1 MSQEILS
8 KFAQLQTENRNQKQ
22 ELKRYSQ
29 MLLARDEEI
38 TKLKKQIDDY
48 QLGEKMVA
56 KNQSYLE
63 AKVQKDIDQVKQNQK
78 LQQRKDNETKTTNRR
93 KKVKADLR
101 KDVKECLMK
110 AKDIPTVDIKGK
122 KYSTVNERH
131 RHLLQYFPEARF
143 NEEILFHDNERVV
156 VKTEL
161 HIGETIYAV
170 GHAEEH
176 RNANFINK
184 TSALENCSS
193 SALGRCI
200 AAFGLS
206 GSEYASAEEL
216 VNALNNQGTTKSV
229 SIKDEIKK
237 QTTETKL
244 TALYSNWKKEND
256 SIEKSFELQQTN
268 IKKNGGQNVKQW

>member
-1 MSQEILS
+1 M
-8 KFAQLQTENRNQKQ
+8 
-22 ELKRYSQ
+22 
-29 MLLARDEEI
+29 
-38 TKLKKQIDDY
+38 KLKPQTTE
-48 QLGEKMVA
+48 EKS
-56 KNQSYLE
+56 KGGFKE
-63 AKVQKDIDQVKQNQK
+63 
-78 LQQRKDNETKTTNRR
+78 RR
-93 KKVKADLR
+93 
-101 KDVKECLMK
+101 KECLTS
-110 AKDIPTVDIKGK
+110 AKNIPTVDIKGK

-161 HIGETIYAV
+161 YISDTIYAV

-193 SALGRCI
+193 SALGRCL

-216 VNALNNQGTTKSV
+216 VNALNNQNTNTQSTTKKV
-229 SIKDEIKK
+229 SIEDEIKK

-244 TALYSNWKKEND
+244 TALYSNWKKNNNSD
-256 SIEKSFELQQTN
+256 DKIEKLFEQQQQN
-268 IKKNGGQNVKQW
+268 IKTNGGQNAKQW

>member
-1 MSQEILS
+1 MRGKTMKKAEKVTEEKS
-8 KFAQLQTENRNQKQ
+8 KGGFKE
-22 ELKRYSQ
+22 
-29 MLLARDEEI
+29 
-38 TKLKKQIDDY
+38 
-48 QLGEKMVA
+48 
-56 KNQSYLE
+56 
-63 AKVQKDIDQVKQNQK
+63 
-78 LQQRKDNETKTTNRR
+78 RR
-93 KKVKADLR
+93 
-101 KDVKECLMK
+101 KECLTSANK
-110 AKDIPTVDIKGK
+110 IPTVDIKGK

-161 HIGETIYAV
+161 YISDTIYAV

-184 TSALENCSS
+184 TSAMENCSS

-216 VNALNNQGTTKSV
+216 VNALNNQGNNKQV
-229 SIKDEIKK
+229 SINEQIKK

-256 SIEKSFELQQTN
+256 SIEKIFESQQKSIQT
-268 IKKNGGQNVKQW
+268 NGGQNAKQW

>member
-1 MSQEILS
+1 MTTKKTEATEEKS
-8 KFAQLQTENRNQKQ
+8 KGGFKE
-22 ELKRYSQ
+22 
-29 MLLARDEEI
+29 
-38 TKLKKQIDDY
+38 
-48 QLGEKMVA
+48 
-56 KNQSYLE
+56 
-63 AKVQKDIDQVKQNQK
+63 
-78 LQQRKDNETKTTNRR
+78 RR
-93 KKVKADLR
+93 
-101 KDVKECLMK
+101 KECLTSANK
-110 AKDIPTVDIKGK
+110 IPTVDIKGK

-161 HIGETIYAV
+161 YISDTIYAV

-184 TSALENCSS
+184 TSAMENCSS
-193 SALGRCI
+193 SSLWRCL

-216 VNALNNQGTTKSV
+216 VNALNNQNKTTQSNNKTN
-229 SIKDEIKK
+229 SIENEIKK

-244 TALYSNWKKEND
+244 TALYSDWKKNNNSD
-256 SIEKSFELQQTN
+256 QKIEKLFEQQQQL
-268 IKKNGGQNVKQW
+268 IKKNG

>member
-1 MSQEILS
+1 MRGKTMKKAEKVTEEKS
-8 KFAQLQTENRNQKQ
+8 KGGFKE
-22 ELKRYSQ
+22 
-29 MLLARDEEI
+29 
-38 TKLKKQIDDY
+38 
-48 QLGEKMVA
+48 
-56 KNQSYLE
+56 
-63 AKVQKDIDQVKQNQK
+63 
-78 LQQRKDNETKTTNRR
+78 RR
-93 KKVKADLR
+93 
-101 KDVKECLMK
+101 KECLTSANK
-110 AKDIPTVDIKGK
+110 IPTVDIKGK

-161 HIGETIYAV
+161 YISDTIYAV

-184 TSALENCSS
+184 TSAMENCSS

-216 VNALNNQGTTKSV
+216 VNALNNQGNNKQV
-229 SIKDEIKK
+229 SINEQIKK

-244 TALYSNWKKEND
+244 TALYSNWKKENRF
-256 SIEKSFELQQTN
+256 IRT
-268 IKKNGGQNVKQW
+268 

>member
-1 MSQEILS
+1 MPTKPET
-8 KFAQLQTENRNQKQ
+8 TE
-22 ELKRYSQ
+22 
-29 MLLARDEEI
+29 
-38 TKLKKQIDDY
+38 
-48 QLGEKMVA
+48 EKN
-56 KNQSYLE
+56 KGSF
-63 AKVQKDIDQVKQNQK
+63 K
-78 LQQRKDNETKTTNRR
+78 NRR
-93 KKVKADLR
+93 K
-101 KDVKECLMK
+101 ECLTSSSQ
-110 AKDIPTVDIKGK
+110 IPTVDIKGK

-143 NEEILFHDNERVV
+143 NEEILFHDNDRVV

-161 HIGETIYAV
+161 YISDTIYAV

-184 TSALENCSS
+184 TSAMENCSS
-193 SALGRCI
+193 SSLGRCL

-216 VNALNNQGTTKSV
+216 VNALNNQKGSTQQI
-229 SIKDEIKK
+229 SIKDTIKK

-256 SIEKSFELQQTN
+256 SLEELFNQQQKS
-268 IKKNGGQNVKQW
+268 IKSNGGTNAKQQW

>member
-1 MSQEILS
+1 M
-8 KFAQLQTENRNQKQ
+8 
-22 ELKRYSQ
+22 
-29 MLLARDEEI
+29 
-38 TKLKKQIDDY
+38 KLKPQVE
-48 QLGEKMVA
+48 EKS
-56 KNQSYLE
+56 KGGFKE
-63 AKVQKDIDQVKQNQK
+63 
-78 LQQRKDNETKTTNRR
+78 RR
-93 KKVKADLR
+93 
-101 KDVKECLMK
+101 KECLENLSN
-110 AKDIPTVDIKGK
+110 IPTVNIKGK

-131 RHLLQYFPEARF
+131 KHLLTYFPEARF
-143 NEEILFHDNERVV
+143 NEEVIFHDADRVV

-161 HIGETIYAV
+161 YIGDVIYSV
-170 GHAEEH
+170 GHAEEY

-256 SIEKSFELQQTN
+256 SIEKSFESQQIN

>member
-1 MSQEILS
+1 MTTKKTVAVTEEKS
-8 KFAQLQTENRNQKQ
+8 KGGFKE
-22 ELKRYSQ
+22 
-29 MLLARDEEI
+29 
-38 TKLKKQIDDY
+38 
-48 QLGEKMVA
+48 
-56 KNQSYLE
+56 
-63 AKVQKDIDQVKQNQK
+63 
-78 LQQRKDNETKTTNRR
+78 RR
-93 KKVKADLR
+93 
-101 KDVKECLMK
+101 KECLTSANK
-110 AKDIPTVDIKGK
+110 IPTVDIKGK

-143 NEEILFHDNERVV
+143 NEEILFHDNDRVV

-161 HIGETIYAV
+161 YISDTIYAV

-184 TSALENCSS
+184 TSAMENCSS

-216 VNALNNQGTTKSV
+216 VNALNNQKGSTQQI
-229 SIKDEIKK
+229 SIKDTIKK

-244 TALYSNWKKEND
+244 TALYSDWKKQND
-256 SIEKSFELQQTN
+256 SIEKDFESQQQS
-268 IKKNGGQNVKQW
+268 IKQNGGQNVRQW